1 MTSAPQP
8 KLMEDWSHLL
18 PDHQKV
24 KGFYDELKKELGEI
38 IKEIDGANANVPN
51 PKRPKIC
58 ESFNPKYLEVS
69 VSI

>member
-8 KLMEDWSHLL
+8 KLMEDWSQLL

-38 IKEIDGANANVPN
+38 INEIDGANANVPN

-58 ESFNPKYLEVS
+58 QSFNPKYLEVS

>member
-1 MTSAPQP
+1 MQ
-8 KLMEDWSHLL
+8 DWSHLL

-38 IKEIDGANANVPN
+38 IQKIDGENAKVPT
-51 PKRPKIC
+51 PERPKIC

>member
-18 PDHQKV
+18 PDNKKV
-24 KGFYDELKKELGEI
+24 KGFYDELKKDLGEI
-38 IKEIDGANANVPN
+38 IKAIDGANANVPN

-58 ESFNPKYLEVS
+58 ESFNPKHHDVS
-69 VSI
+69 VSK